1 MKVLVLG
8 IDGMIGHK
16 IAQSIQ
22 NNYELIGT
30 SRKELKNQD
39 IGLDQG
45 KIVKHDFLKHNSE
58 SLLKNVSP
66 SVIIN
71 CVGITPRRGINE
83 SIKNS
88 ELLNS
93 KLPHLIDKWSKKNNS
108 KLIHLST
115 DCVFSGLTGNYEDDS
130 IPDAS
135 DLYGLSKAKGEV
147 KNSSSLTLR
156 CSMIGREVYN
166 FTELFEW
173 LFSMKGKSVEG
184 YNKVLYSGITTVRMG
199 KIIKSIIKN
208 YISLSGIY
216 NISSVP
222 ISKFDLLKKLSKAF
236 ELNVDIKE
244 NPNIISNKILISKK
258 FTEITGIN
266 TPNWDDL
273 ILEFKKDC
281 KTYKS
286 LYKN

>member
-1 MKVLVLG
+1 MKVLILG

-16 IAQSIQ
+16 IAHSLSQDFDLYGS
-22 NNYELIGT
+22 
-30 SRKELKNQD
+30 SRKNIDIKDLKIPN
-39 IGLDQG
+39 G
-45 KIVKHDFLKHNSE
+45 KIVYHDFLLHNLE
-58 SLLKNVSP
+58 KILKKIYPN
-66 SVIIN
+66 IIVN
-71 CVGITPRRGINE
+71 CVGITIRRGVLDNIN
-83 SIKNS
+83 NTQF
-88 ELLNS
+88 LNS
-93 KLPHLIDKWSKKNNS
+93 KLPHLLDNWSKKNNS

-115 DCVFSGLTGNYEDDS
+115 DCVFSGLNGNYNDDS

-173 LFSMKGKSVEG
+173 LHSMKGKSVEG

-199 KIIKSIIKN
+199 KIIKSIIEN
-208 YISLSGIY
+208 FNTMSGIY

-222 ISKFDLLKKLSKAF
+222 ISKFDLLKKISKVF
-236 ELNVDIKE
+236 KLNVDIQE
-244 NPNIISNKILISKK
+244 NPNIVSNKILISKK

-281 KTYKS
+281 EKYNS
-286 LYKN
+286 IYRN

>member
-1 MKVLVLG
+1 MKVLILG

-16 IAQSIQ
+16 IAHSLNQDYDLYGS
-22 NNYELIGT
+22 
-30 SRKELKNQD
+30 SRKDIDIKDLKISN
-39 IGLDQG
+39 G
-45 KIVKHDFLKHNSE
+45 KIVYHDFLFHNLE
-58 SLLKNVSP
+58 KLLKNIYP
-66 SVIIN
+66 DVIIN
-71 CVGITPRRGINE
+71 CIGITTRRGVLD
-83 SIKNS
+83 SISNTQF
-88 ELLNS
+88 LNS
-93 KLPHLIDKWSKKNNS
+93 KLPHILDNWSKKNNS

-115 DCVFSGLTGNYEDDS
+115 DCVFSGITGNYNDDS

-135 DLYGLSKAKGEV
+135 DIYGLSKAKGEV

-173 LFSMKGKSVEG
+173 LFSMKGKSLEG

-208 YISLSGIY
+208 HISMSGIY

-236 ELNVDIKE
+236 ELNIDIKE
-244 NPNIISNKILISKK
+244 NPNIVSNKILISKK

-286 LYKN
+286 IYKN

>member
-1 MKVLVLG
+1 MKVLILG

-16 IAQSIQ
+16 IAHSLSQDFDLYGS
-22 NNYELIGT
+22 
-30 SRKELKNQD
+30 SRKNIDIKDLKIPN
-39 IGLDQG
+39 G
-45 KIVKHDFLKHNSE
+45 KIVYHDFLLHNLE
-58 SLLKNVSP
+58 KILKKIYPNI
-66 SVIIN
+66 IIN
-71 CVGITPRRGINE
+71 CVGITIRRGVLDNIN
-83 SIKNS
+83 NTQF
-88 ELLNS
+88 LNS
-93 KLPHLIDKWSKKNNS
+93 KLPHLLDNWSKKNNS

-115 DCVFSGLTGNYEDDS
+115 DCVFSGLNGNYNDDS

-173 LFSMKGKSVEG
+173 LHSMKGKSVEG

-199 KIIKSIIKN
+199 KIIKSIIEN
-208 YISLSGIY
+208 FNTMSGIY

-222 ISKFDLLKKLSKAF
+222 ISKFDLLKKISKVF
-236 ELNVDIKE
+236 KLNVDIQE
-244 NPNIISNKILISKK
+244 NPNIVSNKILISKK

-281 KTYKS
+281 EKYNS
-286 LYKN
+286 IYRN

>member
-1 MKVLVLG
+1 MKVLILG

-16 IAQSIQ
+16 IAHSLSQDFDLYGS
-22 NNYELIGT
+22 
-30 SRKELKNQD
+30 SRKNIDIKDLKIPN
-39 IGLDQG
+39 G
-45 KIVKHDFLKHNSE
+45 KIVYHDFLLHNLE
-58 SLLKNVSP
+58 KILKKIYPNI
-66 SVIIN
+66 IIN
-71 CVGITPRRGINE
+71 CVGITIRRGVLDNIN
-83 SIKNS
+83 NTQF
-88 ELLNS
+88 LNS
-93 KLPHLIDKWSKKNNS
+93 KLPHLLDNWSKKNNS

-115 DCVFSGLTGNYEDDS
+115 DCVFSGLNGNYNDDS

-173 LFSMKGKSVEG
+173 LHSMKGKSVEG

-199 KIIKSIIKN
+199 KIIKSIIEN
-208 YISLSGIY
+208 FNTMSGIY

-222 ISKFDLLKKLSKAF
+222 ISKFDLLKKISKVF
-236 ELNVDIKE
+236 KLNVDIQE
-244 NPNIISNKILISKK
+244 NPNIVSNKILISKK

-286 LYKN
+286 IYKN